1 MEKTIDVTG
10 MMCQH
15 CVQHVTKALEGI
27 EGVSNVRVSL
37 DDNNAV
43 VDVAEGVADETLVAA
58 IVDAGYEAK
67 VR

>member
-1 MEKTIDVTG
+1 
-10 MMCQH
+10 MCKH
-15 CVQHVTKALEGI
+15 CVHHVTKALEGV
-27 EGVSNVRVSL
+27 EGVSNVCVSL

-43 VDVAEGVADETLVAA
+43 VDVAEGVADEALVAA